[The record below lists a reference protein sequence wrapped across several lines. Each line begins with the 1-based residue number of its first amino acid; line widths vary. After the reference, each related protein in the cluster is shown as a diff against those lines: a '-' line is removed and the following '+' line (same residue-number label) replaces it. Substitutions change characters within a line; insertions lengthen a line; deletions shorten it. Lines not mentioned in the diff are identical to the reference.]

1 MRGVF
6 HIYYFMEGGLR
17 NQPFTIENREFVEQA
32 IADAEKALIYDPL
45 NITAMSILPVSY
57 IWSAVKSLNTSSKIM
72 AARKS
77 LVCINN
83 LKKTYPDHYF
93 TSLIIG
99 VYHTMKDLNTLT
111 MSSSDYEKAKE
122 FLTKTI
128 LSVEKGINNDISD
141 PLLMFAYQGALDL
154 MIRTEYKYSFYSNA
168 IYYSDIAID
177 LLKNEYNIEK
187 LVDIYVASS
196 FPKFMVGDY
205 VGVIKDVVDLQRLV
219 KQLPQTFNIKT
230 FKFRSSLLLGYT
242 YVQLGKT
249 ELGLD
254 IINQMDTSFF
264 NDVWW
269 AKPDYYGFLA
279 LSYFESGDEENGIKY
294 FNKNYELTTSLFKD
308 DKYGVSSF
316 TDVHNWVIAWQML
329 SQACIAKYLVEQNDI
344 TKAEIVIK
352 NLEKNLSSVS
362 EIAFFWAVDIPY
374 FLALAY
380 KGLSNDSEY
389 NRYLNI
395 AFDEIMKISNRL
407 NDKHKQTYLN
417 NVRRNREII
426 AMKKNI

>member
-1 MRGVF
+1 
-6 HIYYFMEGGLR
+6 
-17 NQPFTIENREFVEQA
+17 
-32 IADAEKALIYDPL
+32 
-45 NITAMSILPVSY
+45 
-57 IWSAVKSLNTSSKIM
+57 
-72 AARKS
+72 
-77 LVCINN
+77 
-83 LKKTYPDHYF
+83 
-93 TSLIIG
+93 
-99 VYHTMKDLNTLT
+99 
-111 MSSSDYEKAKE
+111 
-122 FLTKTI
+122 
-128 LSVEKGINNDISD
+128 
-141 PLLMFAYQGALDL
+141 
-154 MIRTEYKYSFYSNA
+154 KYSFYSNA

-344 TKAEIVIK
+344 TKAE
-352 NLEKNLSSVS
+352 
-362 EIAFFWAVDIPY
+362 
-374 FLALAY
+374 
-380 KGLSNDSEY
+380 
-389 NRYLNI
+389 
-395 AFDEIMKISNRL
+395 
-407 NDKHKQTYLN
+407 
-417 NVRRNREII
+417 
-426 AMKKNI
+426 